1 MSGAARVIRVDLKT
15 KRDTAGFE
23 AEVGER
29 LLFAG
34 LRAGIDLPYECASGA
49 CGSCQ
54 AQLVSEAPEAVCN
67 LYPDAPAAT
76 DLGAGRLL
84 MCQTA
89 CTRDVEL
96 RLFTRLRNLPPE
108 QPRPRYVEGD
118 VRSVQPIARDTYAL
132 SVRTAERLPYQA
144 GQFAMLSVDGVPG
157 YRAYSMAAS
166 PRIDGPLEFVVKTRN
181 AGAFSEWLGRR
192 AQPGSPVRV
201 FGPLGRAVLPQT
213 PRRLFAIAAG
223 TGIAGILSVFEEAIL
238 RGDLTSAGATLVF
251 GVRTEADAFA
261 LERLSEWARL
271 APGQIAVVVALS
283 EGQAAA
289 AARYPSLVFASG
301 LVLDVAR
308 TRLAQDPH
316 EGACFFVAGPP
327 PVVDGALAML
337 TDGFGVPRNDVRFD
351 RFQ

>member
-1 MSGAARVIRVDLKT
+1 MIRVDLNT
-15 KRDTAGFE
+15 KRDSAGFE

-34 LRAGIDLPYECASGA
+34 LRAGLDLPYECVSGA

-54 AQLVSEAPEAVCN
+54 AQLLSAAPEAVCN

-76 DLGAGRLL
+76 DLAAGRLL

-89 CTRDVEL
+89 CAADVEL
-96 RLFTRLRNLPPE
+96 RLFARLRNLPE
-108 QPRPRYVEGD
+108 GQPRPRYVEGD
-118 VRSVQPIARDTYAL
+118 VRSLQQIARDTYAL
-132 SVRTAERLPYQA
+132 SVGTAERLPYQA

-157 YRAYSMAAS
+157 YRAYSMTAS
-166 PRIDGPLEFVVKTRN
+166 PRIDGPLEFVIKTRN
-181 AGAFSEWLGRR
+181 GGAFSDWLCRR

-261 LERLSEWARL
+261 LERLSEWAHL
-271 APGQIAVVVALS
+271 AQGRVAIVVALS
-283 EGQAAA
+283 EGHAAA
-289 AARYPSLVFASG
+289 AARYPTLTFASG

-308 TRLAQDPH
+308 ARLEQDHH

-337 TDGFGVPRNDVRFD
+337 TDHFGVPRNDVRFD